1 MLEQQGTAVVT
12 ASPCGSF
19 REANPTFT
27 GLSNGSSAQLTLVLG
42 PRRAHVPSRYQGRG
56 EHSGVIATAPITVLA
71 HSTAR
76 CQDRQRVRWSPRKH
90 NSQEGRKVFDP
101 VLSSGTCP
109 PDPERRHTALSSGR
123 KVYKPWGVKD
133 APVSSACDHTG
144 RHQILEERKTGQT
157 TYEKTNICD
166 DPQVW
171 FQIKSP
177 DRWDSLNRKRLFRGT
192 RISGLEKAS

>member
-1 MLEQQGTAVVT
+1 MWVFPRGKPHFPRALQRLIGSAHTCTGTT
-12 ASPCGSF
+12 KGSC
-19 REANPTFT
+19 TI
-27 GLSNGSSAQLTLVLG
+27 TL
-42 PRRAHVPSRYQGRG
+42 
-56 EHSGVIATAPITVLA
+56 
-71 HSTAR
+71 
-76 CQDRQRVRWSPRKH
+76 PRKRGALRSH
-90 NSQEGRKVFDP
+90 SNSPHHSAGPQHGQVSGQAEGKVVSQEAQQSRRQKGVQSCA
-101 VLSSGTCP
+101 LSSGTCP

-123 KVYKPWGVKD
+123 NVYKPWGVKD